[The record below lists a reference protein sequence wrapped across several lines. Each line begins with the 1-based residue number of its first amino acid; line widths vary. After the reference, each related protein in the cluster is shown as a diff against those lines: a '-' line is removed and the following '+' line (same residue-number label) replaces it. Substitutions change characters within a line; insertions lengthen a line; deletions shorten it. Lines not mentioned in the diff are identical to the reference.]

1 MPPRV
6 VRQHRAGTAAVMSR
20 RWAPVIDIGRR
31 AALDPKLGRAVN
43 SGEKV
48 VVIGSFR
55 RVANA
60 RRTARTLGALSP
72 TIVPARVKGRTYFRV
87 VSRPLVAGE
96 LGSVTRTLKRGGIT
110 GAENGG
116 DKLVHGSGGI
126 SQLRAE

>member
-1 MPPRV
+1 M
-6 VRQHRAGTAAVMSR
+6 
-20 RWAPVIDIGRR
+20 IGR
-31 AALDPKLGRAVN
+31 
-43 SGEKV
+43 
-48 VVIGSFR
+48 FR